1 MGCSTRRILFCNKIR
16 RKIMK
21 NVNTGILLTPTEAR
35 EVEQILRF
43 IAHVDDFDE
52 FVGYDIEYERES
64 AKRLYNRLNPLLQMG
79 FLEKIQQSK

>member
-1 MGCSTRRILFCNKIR
+1 
-16 RKIMK
+16 MK

-35 EVEQILRF
+35 EVADILRL
-43 IAHVDDFDE
+43 IAAMDDFDE

-79 FLEKIQQSK
+79 FLEKIQENK